1 MNRKRLVD
9 DLEIAE
15 RMMIRAG
22 FDMDHRE
29 NRVVWTICRIL
40 YDILTTLIREDDASR

>member
-1 MNRKRLVD
+1 MNRKRLVE
-9 DLEIAE
+9 DLEITE

-40 YDILTTLIREDDASR
+40 YDILVALIKEEDASR